1 MKTPFETSSPG
12 PASLD
17 RVQLTLAAPL
27 LVLLASS
34 FVTWIWRALGLPG
47 TTGGVSPLA
56 ALLILAVVFGGIY
69 ATQRRLPI
77 SLFTWFPAGLAGI
90 VLLGEM
96 LATKVD
102 TGTSLY
108 TGFAIFPIVFVFVLM
123 VCIAISKSG
132 AQYGVA
138 FAAIMLM
145 AQQAPNFAL
154 FAFDSGG
161 PVTAATLLTFVA
173 AALAVLEIGL
183 LLVLINRLLLDS
195 TSSINRTSIA
205 LVALVLL
212 HGPLTG
218 WEQLLRSDGELT
230 FRAYLGWAS
239 TWILLAGFAM
249 SAVTIFS
256 RLRRS
261 WFLESTRTA
270 EARAAQPP
278 KEVQVV
284 DVTTAEP
291 FSPEEDAPAVVG
303 DIVDATEALPE
314 PSESRPDA
322 RPDTPRK
329 RPDTFRRRRR

>member
-17 RVQLTLAAPL
+17 RVHLTLAAPL
-27 LVLLASS
+27 LVLLAST
-34 FVTWIWRALGLPG
+34 FVTWVWRALGLPG
-47 TTGGVSPLA
+47 TTGGVSPPA
-56 ALLILAVVFGGIY
+56 ALMILAVVFGGIY

-90 VLLGEM
+90 VLLGQI
-96 LATKVD
+96 LATEVD
-102 TGTSLY
+102 TDTSLY
-108 TGFAIFPIVFVFVLM
+108 TGLAIFPIVFVFVLVVSM
-123 VCIAISKSG
+123 AISKSG

-138 FAAIMLM
+138 FAAIMLI
-145 AQQAPNFAL
+145 AQQAHTFTL
-154 FAFDSGG
+154 FAFDSSG

-183 LLVLINRLLLDS
+183 LLVLVNRLLLDS

-205 LVALVLL
+205 LVVLVLL

-218 WEQLLRSDGELT
+218 WEQPLRSDGDLT

-261 WFLESTRTA
+261 WFLES
-270 EARAAQPP
+270 
-278 KEVQVV
+278 
-284 DVTTAEP
+284 
-291 FSPEEDAPAVVG
+291 
-303 DIVDATEALPE
+303 
-314 PSESRPDA
+314 
-322 RPDTPRK
+322 
-329 RPDTFRRRRR
+329 